1 MGRTNSVV
9 MLVFGPVLS
18 NIFFRCHIFQ
28 LHFNSNCFA
37 KNVVDTFCT
46 IFKTFA
52 FRSNLF
58 LIDKNFRLD
67 ILLPCDNNGI
77 KGSICY
83 LKVAS
88 CFVNKA
94 IIRTK
99 NACFVDMKYICES
112 SHREVYRSNGCKAI
126 VK

>member
-1 MGRTNSVV
+1 MIFTVQRFLRNNVKLSKTIEIISSSLSNFHKINSGLINVIVSMGRTNSVV
-9 MLVFGPVLS
+9 LLVFGPVLC

-28 LHFNSNCFA
+28 FHFSSNCFA

-67 ILLPCDNNGI
+67 ILLFCDNNGI
-77 KGSICY
+77 
-83 LKVAS
+83 
-88 CFVNKA
+88 
-94 IIRTK
+94 
-99 NACFVDMKYICES
+99 
-112 SHREVYRSNGCKAI
+112 
-126 VK
+126 